1 MFKNFKT
8 FAALLTLISFISLS
22 PAKAAEDQTYNFSWL
37 DPDKEVYVLQN
48 RKFRKAGRLHIS
60 AGAGITTSGAFV
72 DSKTLQGRF
81 GFFFKEEWGAE
92 FIYAKNSG
100 EENETAALLRN
111 EGGAGSV
118 PFRRIVDNYM
128 GGMILWSPFYTKIN
142 TFNKI
147 IYLDLILGVGVAK
160 VEETNNKEEF
170 LSQSI
175 NTEETTESHTGIMWN
190 VGAKFFINERFS
202 LRTDLTTIHYQ
213 AEVASDTSA
222 EEAWNENFDLAVSLG
237 MSF

>member
-1 MFKNFKT
+1 MFMKLKT
-8 FAALLTLISFISLS
+8 FAALLTLVSLFFVTHL
-22 PAKAAEDQTYNFSWL
+22 KAAEDQTYNFSWL

-48 RKFRKAGRLHIS
+48 RKFRKAGRLHIT
-60 AGAGITTSGAFV
+60 AGAGITTSGPFV
-72 DSKTLQGRF
+72 DSRTLQTRF

-100 EENETAALLRN
+100 EENDTAALLRN

-147 IYLDLILGVGVAK
+147 IYLDLILGVGLAK
-160 VEETNNKEEF
+160 LDETNNKEEF
-170 LSQSI
+170 LSQSL
-175 NTEETTESHTGIMWN
+175 NTEETTESHTGLMWN
-190 VGAKFFINERFS
+190 VGAKFFINDRFS
-202 LRTDLTTIHYQ
+202 LRADLTTIHYQ
-213 AEVASDTSA
+213 AQVASETSN
-222 EEAWNENFDLAVSLG
+222 EEAWNENFDLALSLG
-237 MSF
+237 VSF

>member
-1 MFKNFKT
+1 MFKNILT
-8 FAALLTLISFISLS
+8 FAALTFLLSFLFIPLS
-22 PAKAAEDQTYNFSWL
+22 NAAEDQTYNFSWL

-60 AGAGITTSGAFV
+60 AGAGITTSGPFV
-72 DSKTLQGRF
+72 DSQTLQTRF

-100 EENETAALLRN
+100 EENDTAALLRN

-147 IYLDLILGVGVAK
+147 IYLDLILGVGIAK
-160 VEETNNKEEF
+160 LEETNNQEEF
-170 LSQSI
+170 LTDGI
-175 NTEETTESHTGIMWN
+175 NLEETTQSHTGVMWN

-202 LRTDLTTIHYQ
+202 LRADLTTIHYQ
-213 AEVASDTSA
+213 AEVASDTSN
-222 EEAWNENFDLAVSLG
+222 EKAWNENFDLALSLG
-237 MSF
+237 VSF

>member
-1 MFKNFKT
+1 MFKKT
-8 FAALLTLISFISLS
+8 LTFTALTVLFTFLFTPILN
-22 PAKAAEDQTYNFSWL
+22 AAEDQTYNFSWL

-48 RKFRKAGRLHIS
+48 RKFRKAGRLHVS
-60 AGAGITTSGAFV
+60 AGAGITTSGPFV
-72 DSKTLQGRF
+72 DSKTLQTRL

-100 EENETAALLRN
+100 EENSTASLLRN

-147 IYLDLILGVGVAK
+147 IYLDLILGLGVAK
-160 VEETNNKEEF
+160 LEETNNKEEF
-170 LSQSI
+170 LSQGT
-175 NTEETTESHTGIMWN
+175 NVEDTVESHTGLMWN

-202 LRTDLTTIHYQ
+202 LRADLTTIHYQ
-213 AEVASDTSA
+213 AEVASEVSN
-222 EEAWNENFDLAVSLG
+222 EKAWNENFDVALSLG
-237 MSF
+237 ISF